1 MSANASTE
9 QAAPSRS
16 STGRRL
22 GWALASALVLTAM
35 VVPMFTN
42 AANPAGNN
50 GTIKIDR
57 LPFDSHP
64 NNEPHVGCTF
74 QVDWYGF
81 DEGPELFSD
90 VTFTVHPPTG
100 KPAVLL
106 TDSVFIGED
115 DNSGGGSVA
124 GLDAEKEYNLA
135 SALLPYAPHPNQGWH
150 VKLTVRSD
158 GSQGANTKH
167 KVFWV
172 EGCAPDDT
180 GTTL

>member
-1 MSANASTE
+1 MSNRAPTE
-9 QAAPSRS
+9 QPAARSSS

-22 GWALASALVLTAM
+22 GFALATALVLTAM

-50 GTIKIDR
+50 GTVKLDR
-57 LPFDSHP
+57 LEFDTHP
-64 NNEPHVGCTF
+64 NNQPHVGCTF

-81 DEGPELFSD
+81 DEGLLLFSD
-90 VTFTVHPPTG
+90 VTFEVHPPTG

-106 TDSVFIGED
+106 TDGVFIGED

-124 GLDAEKEYNLA
+124 GLDAEKEYNLE
-135 SALLPYAPHPNQGWH
+135 SALAGYAPHPNQGWH

-172 EGCAPDDT
+172 EGCGPISTD
-180 GTTL
+180 L